1 MFNLTVQDLE
11 KYSTT
16 AGIQGL
22 AWSEQARQA
31 TDWRRERRW
40 EMVEL
45 KDCEQWE
52 TVGMLQS
59 HSCWMLMTQF
69 RFLAGFNS
77 ICFLDGSD
85 SKESACSAGDQGSIP
100 ESEKSPGEGNGSPL
114 QYSCLENPMHGG
126 TWEPTV
132 HGVEKNQT

>member
-45 KDCEQWE
+45 KDCQQQEMEGKPQ
-52 TVGMLQS
+52 L
-59 HSCWMLMTQF
+59 HSLISW
-69 RFLAGFNS
+69 A
-77 ICFLDGSD
+77 
-85 SKESACSAGDQGSIP
+85 
-100 ESEKSPGEGNGSPL
+100 
-114 QYSCLENPMHGG
+114 
-126 TWEPTV
+126 
-132 HGVEKNQT
+132 